1 MIRRP
6 PRSTLFPYTTL
17 FRSCQRAVHP
27 ELPLPIGR
35 RGACREVP
43 AHGRR
48 ALRRR
53 AAGGG
58 GPPPGGEGLGPP
70 THFPAHRGPPTGA
83 RKRAHRN
90 AIPLAPSDPIGRSSA
105 DTPAAD

>member
-17 FRSCQRAVHP
+17 FRSCQRAVHA

-43 AHGRR
+43 ARGRR

-58 GPPPGGEGLGPP
+58 GAARRGGRIGPP
-70 THFPAHRGPPTGA
+70 TSPPQKPRPPTWPPKKGGA
-83 RKRAHRN
+83 GGIRRA
-90 AIPLAPSDPIGRSSA
+90 APASLCPPR
-105 DTPAAD
+105 P